1 MPILYIATL
10 GERAQAITVALDR
23 LREHI
28 PYARVAILHT
38 ARTSRIADARERLEA
53 VLAADYPGLPVFWH
67 EITFDDGSP
76 LQDIDNQRSA
86 EAYHRAV
93 LQTLHDYKR
102 DGFTL
107 HLMVAGGRKAM
118 SIYAMLA
125 AMLIF
130 EQGRDRVFTVLS
142 SDELL
147 KKADWHIPS
156 GMREQVQVV
165 DMPLLTARL
174 APSAQVNPQEI
185 LERRLHPRDDFLNH
199 KLTPR
204 ERELADM
211 LLSHPDVNNRTL
223 ADLLH
228 KDIKTVETQLSS
240 IYDKMK
246 IYFDNG
252 ERIGNK
258 RLALIQLLTRE
269 G

>member
-1 MPILYIATL
+1 
-10 GERAQAITVALDR
+10 
-23 LREHI
+23 
-28 PYARVAILHT
+28 
-38 ARTSRIADARERLEA
+38 
-53 VLAADYPGLPVFWH
+53 
-67 EITFDDGSP
+67 
-76 LQDIDNQRSA
+76 
-86 EAYHRAV
+86 
-93 LQTLHDYKR
+93 
-102 DGFTL
+102 
-107 HLMVAGGRKAM
+107 
-118 SIYAMLA
+118 
-125 AMLIF
+125 
-130 EQGRDRVFTVLS
+130 
-142 SDELL
+142 
-147 KKADWHIPS
+147 
-156 GMREQVQVV
+156 MREQVQVV

-185 LERRLHPRDDFLNH
+185 LERRLHPRDDFLNN